1 MAQGMVQGVLKQ
13 GLKLWIV
20 AGDRVR
26 ATVAEARAEYE
37 HRGAGAA
44 HPAAERDAGAD
55 LGGAVGAGV
64 GAAVGGPVGAA
75 VGGATGAGVPGS
87 PATDTKG
94 TVVGAA
100 TGGAAGAATGGP
112 VGAVIGGTYGA
123 AVAGETLSEEDEEGR
138 TSQGSPPPGSAE

>member
-44 HPAAERDAGAD
+44 HPAAERYAGAD

-64 GAAVGGPVGAA
+64 I
-75 VGGATGAGVPGS
+75 
-87 PATDTKG
+87 
-94 TVVGAA
+94 
-100 TGGAAGAATGGP
+100 GGAAG
-112 VGAVIGGTYGA
+112 
-123 AVAGETLSEEDEEGR
+123 AVAGETLSEKDEEGR
-138 TSQGSPPPGSAE
+138 TSQGSPPPGWSAG

>member
-64 GAAVGGPVGAA
+64 GAAVG
-75 VGGATGAGVPGS
+75 AGVSGS

>member
-37 HRGAGAA
+37 HRGAGA
-44 HPAAERDAGAD
+44 D

-75 VGGATGAGVPGS
+75 GGGTTGAGVPGS